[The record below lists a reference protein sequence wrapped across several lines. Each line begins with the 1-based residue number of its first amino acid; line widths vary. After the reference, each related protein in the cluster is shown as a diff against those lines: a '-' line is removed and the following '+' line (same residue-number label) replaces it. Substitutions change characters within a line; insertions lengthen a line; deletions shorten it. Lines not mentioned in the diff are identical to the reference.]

1 MPHSA
6 RWQVAAAALIGLG
19 AATLLT
25 SQLGLA
31 LALLTVGTA
40 ALGTTVARLRAL
52 RPRHRHRGACRRS
65 SAGRSA

>member
-25 SQLGLA
+25 SQIGLA
-31 LALLTVGTA
+31 LALLTVGTG
-40 ALGTTVARLRAL
+40 ALGTTVARCVRYA
-52 RPRHRHRGACRRS
+52 RVTDIEGCRRW
-65 SAGRSA
+65 SAARAA